1 MPPPKSKK
9 KKNKSSKSTA
19 KEVARASGPNSLEH
33 LELQAFQLSNEW
45 EASPQRKALTRQIRE
60 QVNPQK
66 SILLNNAMCLG
77 LGSLETA
84 RLQPLPGCTSGLNI
98 VNQGLSADG
107 DCTSVSNSQI
117 MKPVAKGKPRNPSLY
132 QLLVFETVVACLREF
147 KISYLSL
154 SSSFTYL
161 LMYLPH

>member
-19 KEVARASGPNSLEH
+19 EEVARANGPNNREH
-33 LELQAFQLSNEW
+33 LELQAFHFSNEW
-45 EASPQRKALTRQIRE
+45 EVSPQRKALTRQIRE
-60 QVNPQK
+60 QVSPQK
-66 SILLNNAMCLG
+66 SVLLNNAMCLG

-84 RLQPLPGCTSGLNI
+84 QLQPRPGCTNGLNI
-98 VNQGLSADG
+98 VNQGLSVDG
-107 DCTSVSNSQI
+107 DCTSVKESQI
-117 MKPVAKGKPRNPSLY
+117 MKPVAKGKA

-154 SSSFTYL
+154 WPSFTNLHICLVGKREILY
-161 LMYLPH
+161 

>member
-60 QVNPQK
+60 QVSPQK

-77 LGSLETA
+77 LGSLENRKIATPS
-84 RLQPLPGCTSGLNI
+84 RLH
-98 VNQGLSADG
+98 
-107 DCTSVSNSQI
+107 
-117 MKPVAKGKPRNPSLY
+117 
-132 QLLVFETVVACLREF
+132 E
-147 KISYLSL
+147 
-154 SSSFTYL
+154 
-161 LMYLPH
+161 